1 MNSTEQMAKRLTESV
16 QWLLEAEISRVN
28 MVASQIAMDRRGCQK
43 LYIRAEVVSPSFA
56 EIAKSTWNA
65 WLKGDTIS

>member
-1 MNSTEQMAKRLTESV
+1 
-16 QWLLEAEISRVN
+16 

-65 WLKGDTIS
+65 WLKGDTITYNVHMNPKSVTFVEM